1 MKKFGSKSG
10 FTLVEL
16 IVVIAILG
24 ILAGI
29 AVPAYSGYIKKANQ
43 AADYTQLDA
52 IKTAAVFA
60 YTDKQVK
67 DGNYD
72 AVDIATIVVTAKDG
86 SNNGSVTVTPVV
98 KEGETATTADVTDD
112 MQDYYDVTN
121 FEFKSNT
128 SSATW
133 RKTAVAAGTGTPATP
148 GHPAGWELTPK
159 TTTP

>member
-29 AVPAYSGYIKKANQ
+29 AVPAYSGYIKKANE

-60 YTDKQVK
+60 YTDEHVK
-67 DGNYD
+67 DESFAD
-72 AVDIATIVVTAKDG
+72 VAQIDV
-86 SNNGSVTVTPVV
+86 NGKTVTVTP
-98 KEGETATTADVTDD
+98 EGGTAAAVTISA
-112 MQDYYDVTN
+112 YYDIDN
-121 FEFKSNT
+121 FAFKSDHT
-128 SSATW
+128 SATW
-133 RKTAVAAGTGTPATP
+133 TAAN
-148 GHPAGWELTPK
+148 GWKLN
-159 TTTP
+159 

>member
-29 AVPAYSGYIKKANQ
+29 AVPAYSGYIKKANE

-60 YTDKQVK
+60 FTDKQVK
-67 DGNYD
+67 AGNYD
-72 AVDIATIVVTAKDG
+72 EVD
-86 SNNGSVTVTPVV
+86 VV
-98 KEGETATTADVTDD
+98 KIEVTKTSVNVFPPKDTTGVPADTGV
-112 MQDYYDVTN
+112 DVTN
-121 FEFKSNT
+121 DIKTYYDLDKFDFKSGNDK
-128 SSATW
+128 ATW
-133 RKTAVAAGTGTPATP
+133 NKTEAKGTDGKVTAS
-148 GHPAGWELTPK
+148 AGWTLSK
-159 TTTP
+159 TGGK

>member
-29 AVPAYSGYIKKANQ
+29 AVPTYSGYIKKANE

-60 YTDKQVK
+60 YTDAHVK
-67 DGNYD
+67 DNPFKD
-72 AVDIATIVVTAKDG
+72 VAQIDVDSTGVKVTPDGGTAATIDISAYY
-86 SNNGSVTVTPVV
+86 SNTFS
-98 KEGETATTADVTDD
+98 
-112 MQDYYDVTN
+112 
-121 FEFKSNT
+121 FKSAHT
-128 SSATW
+128 SATW
-133 RKTAVAAGTGTPATP
+133 TPAAGWT
-148 GHPAGWELTPK
+148 LN
-159 TTTP
+159 

>member
-29 AVPAYSGYIKKANQ
+29 AVPAYSGYIKKANE
-43 AADYTQLDA
+43 AADYAQLDA

-60 YTDKQVK
+60 FTDKQVK
-67 DGNYD
+67 AEKYD
-72 AVDIATIVVTAKDG
+72 NTDVKQIDVTAEKKI
-86 SNNGSVTVTPVV
+86 NVTPVTGDAV
-98 KEGETATTADVTDD
+98 NDLDISA
-112 MQDYYDVTN
+112 YYDMTK

-128 SSATW
+128 SAATW
-133 RKTAVAAGTGTPATP
+133 YATKVEGTSGHAAGWVLA
-148 GHPAGWELTPK
+148 PK
-159 TTTP
+159 S

>member
-29 AVPAYSGYIKKANQ
+29 AVPAYSGYIKKANE

-52 IKTAAVFA
+52 IKTAAIFA
-60 YTDKQVK
+60 YTDKHV
-67 DGNYD
+67 ND
-72 AVDIATIVVTAKDG
+72 ATYTDVTQIVVTPGA
-86 SNNGSVTVTPVV
+86 NASVKVTAGT
-98 KEGETATTADVTDD
+98 EFDVTND
-112 MQDYYDVTN
+112 MKTYYDMKN

-133 RKTAVAAGTGTPATP
+133 RLKEVAGTDGKVE
-148 GHPAGWELTPK
+148 HPAGWELTPK
-159 TTTP
+159 PTGDGK